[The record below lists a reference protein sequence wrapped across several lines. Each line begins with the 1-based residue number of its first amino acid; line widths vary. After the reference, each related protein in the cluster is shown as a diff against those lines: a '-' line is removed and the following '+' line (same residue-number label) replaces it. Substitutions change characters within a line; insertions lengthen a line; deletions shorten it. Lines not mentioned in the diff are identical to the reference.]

1 MYNIMHLS
9 QHDLY
14 TGLIAVGIIAAA
26 LICIE
31 IFVKNKWFNK
41 LLGRK
46 ALHLSA
52 ICTCAWAISNFENR
66 LLLAFIF
73 AAFFFV
79 LLWIIRKGWMQVN
92 EYKTYGIALFPLAF
106 AMLLFIPAFSNA
118 IIVYAVFIL
127 GISDALAGITGE
139 YFGKQ
144 KIVFLSETKSWNGFA
159 AFYISAF
166 ILSLFYFNHFSTQG
180 ILLCMALALLPAVTE
195 LFSYRGSDNFTVP
208 LFTAAWALLILHLT
222 IPQLQQFLL
231 VVILFAALAAFAFYK
246 KWLTIS
252 GAVAACWMALLL
264 YSTGGYKAFIAPG
277 IFLISGS
284 LLSKLNKTQKE
295 KDGRNA
301 KQVFAN
307 GITGI
312 VFMLLF
318 GVTQQQVYLITA
330 IVSFCI
336 SMADSAS
343 SELGFYFKGKTYDI
357 LSFKK
362 MPPGVSGGISV
373 EGTLAGLVA
382 AIVLSFAAG
391 LFYDLSFWVFML
403 VAIAGFVGMLADS
416 VLGSWLQV
424 KYQTASGI
432 LSDDPSPGSKK
443 VKGFSWCSNDSVN
456 ILSNILITW
465 LFFYIFLQIS

>member
-1 MYNIMHLS
+1 MHLS

-31 IFVKNKWFNK
+31 IFVKNKWLNK

-92 EYKTYGIALFPLAF
+92 EYRTYGIALFPLAF
-106 AMLLFIPAFSNA
+106 AVLLFIPAFSNA
-118 IIVYAVFIL
+118 IIVYAVLIL
-127 GISDALAGITGE
+127 GISDALAGVTGE

-144 KIVFLSETKSWNGFA
+144 KIVFLSETKSWVGFA

-166 ILSLFYFNHFSTQG
+166 IISLFYFHHFSMQG
-180 ILLCMALALLPAVTE
+180 ILLCVLLALLPAVTE
-195 LFSYRGSDNFTVP
+195 LFSYRGSDNLTVP
-208 LFTAAWALLILHLT
+208 LFTAAWVLLVLNINNFQLLILS
-222 IPQLQQFLL
+222 
-231 VVILFAALAAFAFYK
+231 VSILFFAALAIFAFYK

-277 IFLISGS
+277 IFLVSGS
-284 LLSKLNKTQKE
+284 LLSKLNKLQKE

-318 GVTQQQVYLITA
+318 AITQQQVYLITA

-343 SELGFYFKGKTYDI
+343 SELGVYFKGKTYDI
-357 LSFKK
+357 LSLKK
-362 MPPGVSGGISV
+362 MPTGVSGGISV

-382 AIVLSFAAG
+382 AILLSFTAG
-391 LFYDLSFWVFML
+391 LFYALSFGVFML
-403 VAIAGFVGMLADS
+403 MAIAGFVGMLADS

-424 KYQTASGI
+424 KYQTAAGI
-432 LSDDPSPGSKK
+432 LSDDALPNSQK
-443 VKGFSWCSNDSVN
+443 VKGFNWCSNDSVN
-456 ILSNILITW
+456 ILSNILVTW
-465 LFFYIFLQIS
+465 LFFYIFLQLT